1 MRDGN
6 PLLRF
11 GIGGLVGIALVGA
24 GAVIGANL
32 WPRVV
37 QIRERVIP
45 PIQPRPAPA
54 ATGLDA
60 LPDLVQQVCPA
71 VVAVQGTGVADGT
84 AGFLISR
91 DGYAVTSGASVAKA
105 SAIQIVTSD
114 GTAHDAT
121 LIGADPLT
129 GIAVLKTDGNG
140 LPALDFADPNFPR
153 IGQWGVAL
161 AAPNGSGCIIGA
173 GLVSADFIA
182 EGGGPAAYIRMR
194 PALDGA
200 FMGSPVVGPGGQVIG
215 IALPAPAGASDPLQI
230 LPAATAQRVASEL
243 MRTGKLAANRFGFAA
258 EDVTPVLA
266 GRLGLQGAQGA
277 VVSAV
282 KPNSPA
288 GRAGL
293 RVGDIV
299 LSVDDTPT
307 SSASELGR
315 ALDTDAHQ
323 VALEV
328 QRRDRR
334 LTLTMQAP
342 AGG

>member
-1 MRDGN
+1 MPDGN

-11 GIGGLVGIALVGA
+11 GLGGLVGIALVGA

-37 QIRERVIP
+37 QIRERVVA
-45 PIQPRPAPA
+45 PIRARAAPA
-54 ATGLDA
+54 ATGIDA

-71 VVAVQGTGVADGT
+71 IAAVQGPGVTDGT

-91 DGYAVTSGASVAKA
+91 DGYVVTSGASVSKA
-105 SAIQIVTSD
+105 TSIQVVTSD
-114 GTAHDAT
+114 GTSRDAT
-121 LIGADPLT
+121 LVGADPLT
-129 GIAVLKTDGNG
+129 GIALLKTDGSG

-153 IGQWGVAL
+153 VGQWGIAL
-161 AAPNGSGCIIGA
+161 TAPNGSGCIIGA
-173 GLVSADFIA
+173 GLISRDFIA
-182 EGGGPAAYIRMR
+182 EGGGPATYVRLR
-194 PALDGA
+194 PALDAA
-200 FMGSPVVGPGGQVIG
+200 FVGGPVVGPGGQVIG
-215 IALPAPAGASDPLQI
+215 VALPAPSGDSDPVQV
-230 LPAATAQRVASEL
+230 LPAASAQRVASEL

-266 GRLGLQGAQGA
+266 SRLGLQGAQGA
-277 VVSAV
+277 VVSV
-282 KPNSPA
+282 LRPNSPA

-293 RVGDIV
+293 KAGDIV
-299 LSVDDTPT
+299 LSVDDTPI

-315 ALDTDAHQ
+315 ALDTDARK

-334 LTLTMQAP
+334 LTLTVQA
-342 AGG
+342 AGGG